1 MAASKKNKDF
11 KDPKLELYR
20 RILRQIWEDGIVTSD
35 EYAIMEKIRDGLN
48 ITLEEHLELESEVYM
63 NLARSQFEKTH
74 HKEAM
79 ELYDKAIKQDP
90 DNELAWMNKGFHLQS
105 LGRAEEAIKCFDHA
119 LTLNPKNPQAMVVK
133 GCAYDNLG
141 KHKDA
146 VKTFQQA
153 LKITPNDEW
162 VFYNLGMAYFHLG
175 NNAKATESFRQALKI
190 KPDFTGPIKYLEM
203 LSQQ

>member
-1 MAASKKNKDF
+1 MGASKKSKDF

-63 NLARSQFEKTH
+63 NLARTQFEKTH

-79 ELYDKAIKQDP
+79 ELYDKATKQAP
-90 DNELAWMNKGFHLQS
+90 ENELAWMNKGFHLQS
-105 LGRAEEAIKCFDHA
+105 LGRSKEAIKCFDRA
-119 LTLNPKNPQAMVVK
+119 LKLNPKNPQAMIVK
-133 GCAYDNLG
+133 GCAYDALG
-141 KHKDA
+141 QHNEA
-146 VKTFQQA
+146 IKTYRDA
-153 LKITPNDEW
+153 LKLTPDDEW

-175 NNAKATESFRQALKI
+175 QNAKAAEAFKQALKL
-190 KPDFTGPIKYLEM
+190 KPDFSGPMKYLEM
-203 LSQQ
+203 LSEQ